1 MRDRKSIVLL
11 LIILSAIL
19 MVSFFSFSLNLNSGS
34 PKMITNKLAT
44 PENSTKNVTVEKVDD
59 YDVKATVL
67 YDDVVKRVSEIRGL
81 KPDVP
86 LEIVT
91 KDWVLKKWG
100 SSSINEEAL
109 KDEEVFYKSLLL
121 VPANFSFKIRKNQEV
136 GGFMAFYWENKIY
149 VVKENFDPDS
159 KNAGEALAHELEH
172 AIQDMYFSI
181 KHDRSFDG
189 DKAYGAVVEGDAVL
203 MGWLYAKKNIEDEV
217 RKKDQE
223 ISCATEPNK
232 GYGDRES
239 DLNFLYFFPYTFG
252 TEFIAKAYLKG
263 GYKAVDK
270 ILRNPPVT
278 TEQILHPEKRNEGF
292 EEVKVD
298 KDDYSFLT
306 TDLKDFRLIKDTRM
320 GEFFLYVFLS
330 SHLTDCYSFNAAE
343 GWAVDNLKIFR
354 KDNKFVFYWKVLFDD
369 ESEATEFQEALER
382 MLNKVAFKQGDLWI
396 TKSDFVEEKIKFE
409 RNGREILIAGY
420 GEI

>member
-1 MRDRKSIVLL
+1 MKNKSVILL
-11 LIILSAIL
+11 LILSV
-19 MVSFFSFSLNLNSGS
+19 MVVVFYLSFLHPSSPNLN
-34 PKMITNKLAT
+34 PPNTRALT
-44 PENSTKNVTVEKVDD
+44 ENPNTTIEND
-59 YDVKATVL
+59 YDVKATALYEDVL
-67 YDDVVKRVSEIRGL
+67 RKVSEIRGFT
-81 KPDVP
+81 PDVP
-86 LEIVT
+86 LKIVT

-100 SSSINEEAL
+100 SPSINEEAL

-121 VPANFSFKIRKNQEV
+121 VPASFSFEVRKNQEV
-136 GGFMAFYWENKIY
+136 GGFMAFYWEKKIY
-149 VVKENFDPDS
+149 VVRENFDPSS
-159 KNAGEALAHELEH
+159 KGAGEALAHELEH
-172 AIQDMYFSI
+172 AIQDMYFKV
-181 KHDRSFDG
+181 KHDQSFDG
-189 DKAYGAVVEGDAVL
+189 DKAYGAIVEGDAVL
-203 MGWLYAKKNIEDEV
+203 MGWLYARKNVEEEIKKID
-217 RKKDQE
+217 RE
-223 ISCATEPNK
+223 INCTSEPNK
-232 GYGDRES
+232 GYGVRES

-252 TEFIAKAYLKG
+252 TEFVAKAYLKG
-263 GYKAVDK
+263 GYKDVDE
-270 ILRNPPVT
+270 ILKNPPIT

-343 GWAVDNLKIFR
+343 GWAGDNLKIFR
-354 KDNKFVFYWKVLFDD
+354 KDNKFVFYWKILFDD

-396 TKSDFVEEKIKFE
+396 TKSDFVGEKIKFE